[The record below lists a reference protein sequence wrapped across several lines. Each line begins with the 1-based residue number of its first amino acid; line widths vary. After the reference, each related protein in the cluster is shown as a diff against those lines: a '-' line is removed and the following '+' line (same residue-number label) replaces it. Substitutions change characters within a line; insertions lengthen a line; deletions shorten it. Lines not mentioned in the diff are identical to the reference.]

1 MILRLKCGARGST
14 DVKCS
19 GYLVRWIPADEGMM
33 RSIRNDIFKNTI
45 NLLVEDV
52 RKFQTEKQARLKTGD
67 DLEKIR
73 TFMIPPNPSEDEYK
87 RICDLQGF
95 FMKTGGFVI
104 ADPEG
109 VEQHTS
115 LSYACYDSHAYP
127 TNQKVINGLEDMKTG
142 ITK

>member
-1 MILRLKCGARGST
+1 MILRLKCGAKGSK

-19 GYLVRWIPADEGMM
+19 GYLVRWIPVDEGMM
-33 RSIRNDIFKNTI
+33 VSIKSHIFKNTI
-45 NLLVEDV
+45 NRLVEDV
-52 RKFQTEKQARLKTGD
+52 RKFQTEEQARLKTGD

-73 TFMIPPNPSEDEYK
+73 TFMIPPDPSTDEYK

-109 VEQHTS
+109 VVPHTT